1 MSESL
6 VFYPPHR
13 LGLTFQALVILVL
26 AVVGG
31 WGFWQAT
38 QAQLGPV
45 FLLFL
50 LPSLVMYA
58 LIPIF
63 AYRGYALW
71 RASYE
76 IEREG
81 VRLRWGLREEVIPMD
96 QVSWIQLVD
105 PHGAPLPLPR
115 GRWPGAVLGNRQLPD
130 GSKIEFLAAQ
140 THDLIVI
147 ASERGNYV
155 ISPSHPNEF
164 LHAYRRFAEMG
175 SFTPLEGYSAYP
187 TFLLSR
193 VWASRLARVLLVSG
207 VALSLILLVVVS
219 FYVPNHQSISFRF
232 SSTGEPL
239 EQVASVQLILL
250 PILNFFFL
258 LMDFLAGLYFYR
270 FKDSQILSFLIWGVG
285 VLTAVLFLIA
295 VLFIMRL
302 S

>member
-13 LGLTFQALVILVL
+13 LGLTFQALMILLL
-26 AVVGG
+26 AAAGG

-45 FLLFL
+45 FVLFL

-63 AYRGYALW
+63 VYRGYALW

-115 GRWPGAVLGNRQLPD
+115 GRWPGAVLGNTHLTD

-140 THDLIVI
+140 SHDLVVI
-147 ASERGNYV
+147 ASQRGNFV

-175 SFTPLEGYSAYP
+175 SLSPLAGDSVYP

-193 VWASRLARVLLVSG
+193 VWASRLARWLLVSG
-207 VALSLILLVVVS
+207 VILSLLLLVVVS
-219 FYVPNHQSISFRF
+219 FYVPSHPTISFRF
-232 SSTGEPL
+232 SSAGAPL
-239 EQVASVQLILL
+239 EQVASVQLVLL
-250 PILNFFFL
+250 PVLNSFFFL
-258 LMDFLAGLYFYR
+258 IDFLAGLYFFRY
-270 FKDSQILSFLIWGVG
+270 KDSQVLSYLLWGVG
-285 VLTAVLFLIA
+285 TLTALLFLIS
-295 VLFIMRL
+295 VLFIMFL